1 MLMPVAPSRIMVRY
15 RGRNQVTAL
24 LDGGE
29 VTDIRAGEH
38 AEVSLS
44 LCLPRKPYP
53 FARYQRG
60 FIGPEAFLERLHALR
75 GARRPFRFIC
85 SRVGPRGRLISDVNL
100 RVTLE
105 DLTVTECAEGGDDVT
120 VALTLREYQTYSA
133 TRVVVDGRRVVIE
146 EPAREIDNR
155 PRYQTHVVERG
166 DNLWDIAR
174 RFLGDGRRYREIF
187 ELNRDQIVDPGVILV
202 GMVLRVPVG

>member
-1 MLMPVAPSRIMVRY
+1 
-15 RGRNQVTAL
+15 
-24 LDGGE
+24 
-29 VTDIRAGEH
+29 
-38 AEVSLS
+38 
-44 LCLPRKPYP
+44 
-53 FARYQRG
+53 
-60 FIGPEAFLERLHALR
+60 
-75 GARRPFRFIC
+75 
-85 SRVGPRGRLISDVNL
+85 LISDVNL